1 MTKSITIDIEDQDYA
16 FLCDL
21 AGENLTAIPEFTA
34 RLVQNELAAWKDDI
48 LQAEELQQKMIVINA
63 DAQRLLD
70 DMTKRLN
77 EALSK
82 LTEEVSS

>member
-1 MTKSITIDIEDQDYA
+1 MTKSITIEIEDQDYA

-48 LQAEELQQKMIVINA
+48 LQAEELQQKRIAIDA
-63 DAQRLLD
+63 DMQLLLD
-70 DMTKRLN
+70 GMTKRFN
-77 EALSK
+77 EAVSK
-82 LTEEVSS
+82 LTAS